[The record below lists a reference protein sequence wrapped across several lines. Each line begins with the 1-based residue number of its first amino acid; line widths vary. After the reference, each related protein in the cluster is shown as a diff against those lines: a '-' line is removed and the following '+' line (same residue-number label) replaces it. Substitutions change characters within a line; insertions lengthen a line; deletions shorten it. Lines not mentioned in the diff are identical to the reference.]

1 MGSFLECPLYEKKT
15 KYVVYLSLAFF
26 LGMAMTEMTS
36 TASLNVEK
44 SLQQQPQPRRP
55 WRLKPTVRRQAR
67 LDLDVPAQAL
77 AQVQQQPPSVSPSRD
92 HGLRTPPGPPVTT
105 TSGSSPLISRP
116 RRPTTLEDNNEEHH
130 QVLRS
135 QQHSH
140 RHHATHLMA
149 SDISGLLV
157 PPSRSSALNRAH
169 TDPSSTN
176 YEVFVPQEATP
187 NSPPPTYEEVMKQ
200 VGGSFMQYI
209 TYLHVEIIL
218 NRFLY
223 YYDGKMMLV
232 SPN

>member
-1 MGSFLECPLYEKKT
+1 
-15 KYVVYLSLAFF
+15 
-26 LGMAMTEMTS
+26 MTEMTS

-92 HGLRTPPGPPVTT
+92 HGLRTPPGPPVT
-105 TSGSSPLISRP
+105 SGSSPLRP
-116 RRPTTLEDNNEEHH
+116 RRPTTLEDEDH

-135 QQHSH
+135 SH
-140 RHHATHLMA
+140 RHATHLMA

>member
-1 MGSFLECPLYEKKT
+1 
-15 KYVVYLSLAFF
+15 
-26 LGMAMTEMTS
+26 MAMTEMTS

-116 RRPTTLEDNNEEHH
+116 RRPTTLEDNNEDHH

-232 SPN
+232 VSPN